1 MSFRKKNTDAPRAK
15 KVRRQVE
22 LCSLC
27 GNYMRLPDE
36 DKIAY
41 DYSLPEKFTGVC
53 SSCADIRNHSL

>member
-1 MSFRKKNTDAPRAK
+1 MKRNTDSRPANHPK
-15 KVRRQVE
+15 RQIE

-36 DKIAY
+36 DKIDY
-41 DYSLPEKFTGVC
+41 DYSLPEKFTGAC